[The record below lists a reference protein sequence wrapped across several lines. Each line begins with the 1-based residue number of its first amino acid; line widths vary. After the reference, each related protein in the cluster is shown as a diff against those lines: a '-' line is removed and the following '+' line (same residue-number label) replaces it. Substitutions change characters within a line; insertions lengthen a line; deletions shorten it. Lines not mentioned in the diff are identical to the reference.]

1 MAIIFSKFVKF
12 CPCLKSDSVV
22 FHASYFVYQSE
33 TKDEI
38 AALQKE
44 SEVPLDQLLESL
56 PKEILE
62 KPAPISTETVK
73 DEKVGTL
80 HMLENTCTGN

>member
-1 MAIIFSKFVKF
+1 MLDFFIKCLHLLKRRTDKPKTCMHNLVRSFVN
-12 CPCLKSDSVV
+12 LV
-22 FHASYFVYQSE
+22 FQTE

-44 SEVPLDQLLESL
+44 SEVPLDELLESL

-62 KPAPISTETVK
+62 KPASLPSEK
-73 DEKVGTL
+73 DEVDKVL
-80 HMLENTCTGN
+80 